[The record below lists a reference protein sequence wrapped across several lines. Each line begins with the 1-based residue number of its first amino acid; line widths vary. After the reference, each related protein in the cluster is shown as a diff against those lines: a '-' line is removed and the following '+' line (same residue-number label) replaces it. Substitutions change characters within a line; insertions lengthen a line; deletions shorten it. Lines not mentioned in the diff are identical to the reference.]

1 MNIKADIDSWSPCL
15 TGVGISAKGVKDVE
29 YLATKL
35 RTVFVEE
42 LLGEHRDSYVIEQ
55 FFTGEG
61 SEGDYSTEARRFL

>member
-29 YLATKL
+29 SLATKL

-61 SEGDYSTEARRFL
+61 SEGDY